1 MSAILVSPAVVY
13 NAAVRHRHP
22 CLFWFGNCSYAK
34 LKVTYEIRKM
44 LCPLCQHELVDV
56 EYSGSRVFVKS
67 LTSFNYVRDGW
78 LPLTEN
84 GVTVWRVVDSGGIH
98 RGRDY

>member
-1 MSAILVSPAVVY
+1 MSVILVSPSVVVKKP
-13 NAAVRHRHP
+13 VRCRHT
-22 CLFWFGNCSYAK
+22 CIFWFGNCSYAK
-34 LKVTYEIRKM
+34 LKVTYEVRKM
-44 LCPLCQHELVDV
+44 LCPLCHHELVDV

-67 LTSFNYVRDGW
+67 LSSLNYVRDGW

-84 GVTVWRVVDSGGIH
+84 GVTVWRVVDSGGH